1 MNSGMTLSAAEQQEI
16 LRVLKIRFEKNM
28 QRHPGLVWDDIQ
40 RRLEAGP
47 QKLWSLSAMEGTG
60 GEPDV
65 IGLDEN
71 SGAFLFCDC
80 SAESPAGRRNLCYD
94 RQALDDRKEFKPGG
108 SALEMAEELGIEL
121 LNEEEYML
129 FQQSGPYD
137 LKTSSWLATP
147 EAVRKKGGA
156 LFGDHRYG
164 RTFIYHNGAQSYYA
178 VRGFRG
184 MLKA

>member
-16 LRVLKIRFEKNM
+16 LRVLKTRFEKNM
-28 QRHPGLVWDDIQ
+28 QRHSGLVWDDIQ

-71 SGAFLFCDC
+71 SGALLFCDC

-121 LNEEEYML
+121 LTGEQYRAL
-129 FQQSGPYD
+129 QQLGQFDAKS
-137 LKTSSWLATP
+137 SSWLRTP
-147 EAVRKKGGA
+147 DDIRSRGGA
-156 LFGDHRYG
+156 IFGDFRYG
-164 RTFIYHNGAQSYYA
+164 HTFIYHNGAQSYYA

-184 MLKA
+184 LLKV

>member
-1 MNSGMTLSAAEQQEI
+1 MNSGMTLSAAEQQDI
-16 LRVLKIRFEKNM
+16 LRVLKTRFENNM
-28 QRHPGLVWDDIQ
+28 HRHQGMLWDDIQ
-40 RRLEAGP
+40 RRLEASQ
-47 QKLWSLSAMEGTG
+47 QKLWSISEMERTG

-65 IGLDEN
+65 IGQDL
-71 SGAFLFCDC
+71 STGALIFCDC
-80 SAESPAGRRNLCYD
+80 SAESPSGRRNLCYD
-94 RQALDDRKEFKPGG
+94 RQALDARKEFKPGG
-108 SALEMAEELGIEL
+108 NALEMAEAMGIEL
-121 LNEEEYML
+121 LNEEEYLL